1 MNSEVSVFEGPALGV
16 AQRLVDFLMLT
27 KPRLLSMVLLTTLV
41 GFYLASPDFFDL
53 VLALATI
60 SATALAAGGVLALN
74 QYLERDSD
82 ARMTRTCH
90 RPIASG
96 KVQPR
101 EALAYATGTLCA
113 GTLFLL
119 LAVNWMTAA
128 IIGIIA
134 VLYLGAYTPLKRTS
148 WSCNLVGA
156 ISGALPPVLGWVAA
170 RDSLGVEPLVLF
182 AMMFLWQLPHA
193 LAIGELYYRDYLGV
207 GLHLFPAGEARVRF
221 GNWIIVTASAALVMV
236 SALPATLGYAGRAY
250 MVLAVGLAMLMLGN
264 AVILLW
270 RPATAARVRRVVFA
284 SLVYLPVTFLAL
296 IFDRL

>member
-41 GFYLASPDFFDL
+41 GFYLASPDSFDL
-53 VLALATI
+53 ILALATI

-193 LAIGELYYRDYLGV
+193 LAIGELYYRDYLSV
-207 GLHLFPAGEARVRF
+207 GLHLFPAGEARARF

-236 SALPATLGYAGRAY
+236 SALPAALGYAGRAY
-250 MVLAVGLAMLMLGN
+250 MVAAVGLAMLMLGN
-264 AVILLW
+264 AMVLLW

>member
-1 MNSEVSVFEGPALGV
+1 MNSEVSVFEGSALGV
-16 AQRLVDFLMLT
+16 GQRLVDFLMLT

-41 GFYLASPDFFDL
+41 GFYLASPDSFDL
-53 VLALATI
+53 ILALATI

-264 AVILLW
+264 AMVLLW

-284 SLVYLPVTFLAL
+284 SLVYLPVRFLAL

>member
-1 MNSEVSVFEGPALGV
+1 MNSEVSVFEGSALGV
-16 AQRLVDFLMLT
+16 GQRLVDFLMLT

>member
-1 MNSEVSVFEGPALGV
+1 LNSEVSVFEGPALGV

-41 GFYLASPDFFDL
+41 GFYLASPDSFDL
-53 VLALATI
+53 ILALATI

-207 GLHLFPAGEARVRF
+207 GLHLFPAGEARARF

-236 SALPATLGYAGRAY
+236 SGLPAALGYAGRAY
-250 MVLAVGLAMLMLGN
+250 MVAAVGLAMLMLGN
-264 AVILLW
+264 AMVLLW